1 MKKTIL
7 YVAITCLLAYPGWAS
22 YDYEV
27 YTYGESKLLYN
38 EETILVDQQGGM
50 PSLILFESSSA
61 DIKGTST
68 LGDGMGGIWDI
79 NMSSNSRL
87 EMTGGEVHMIDMD
100 DDSTAILKGGL
111 IEEIHI
117 DQLFFTM
124 EGDPPTQVPNP
135 HITLYYF
142 GDLPTLNASN
152 ILTGIWGNGDSFDIQ
167 LVNDTGVECNLLDN
181 FDFILVPEPATLA

>member
-1 MKKTIL
+1 ML
-7 YVAITCLLAYPGWAS
+7 ITG
-22 YDYEV
+22 
-27 YTYGESKLLYN
+27 
-38 EETILVDQQGGM
+38 QGGGGGVN
-50 PSLILFESSSA
+50 LFDNSFMKIESTSMLEVGSGGVWQISMSFSSH
-61 DIKGTST
+61 
-68 LGDGMGGIWDI
+68 
-79 NMSSNSRL
+79 L
-87 EMTGGEVHMIDMD
+87 EMTGGEVHMIDID
-100 DDSTAILKGGL
+100 DEATAILKGGL

-181 FDFILVPEPATLA
+181 FDFILVPEPATLALLGFGGLWVRKRRKL